1 MMKSRKYVFIA
12 AAIASAMS
20 VFSCVKVEDS
30 TVEVQ
35 VNPITFGASFYND
48 EADRT
53 VGNKTV
59 IVPGVD
65 AESKPVYHIL
75 WENEDQIAVSGG
87 TNPFVIDPV
96 IEEPSSSVMFRG
108 EAAVADMYYA
118 AYPYSA
124 LRSWDGS
131 NATMALPQIQSAR
144 PGSFA
149 SDLNISVSS
158 TTAEDRNF
166 QFHNVLGYLK
176 FTIGEQTGEI
186 TEFVVSAI
194 GKEKLTGRFTV
205 DCSSEAPVVSADA
218 NANTSAAISSETPL
232 APGDYYLALFPGTY
246 TQGLRFIVKG
256 PKGVATKALTKELK
270 LERGKINTLGTI
282 NVTNWVKSVEKS
294 TELSAMTFNVRN
306 KEVFETSTST
316 DPEFTKWDNRKNAI
330 AAMIADVQPDL
341 LGVQEPSKSQL
352 NEMKN
357 LLAGYTW
364 EGYVPNS
371 ALANIYE
378 MAKTALLN
386 GIFYRTDAFDKV
398 SSGQWYYGSSDG
410 SHDRQDTGSNLFR
423 RFYQWA
429 KLTHKKSGKTVWL
442 FNTHFPTNG
451 DDSDGSLRIECMN
464 KLVNKV
470 KELTAEDDVV
480 YVTGDFNCAYSNALG
495 QSVLSGAQD
504 YLFDARTE
512 TEDRDNWQSLNSWTN
527 HTLNGLAS
535 IDHVFYRNVKP
546 LQYRTIVTDKYGV
559 EYLSD
564 HFPVNF
570 KSKMTWEVP
579 VAPFFEAEFAE
590 GFDVTKLEAIF
601 GEGFAD
607 EDNFEN
613 GGGNMEGFGP
623 EDSFEFN

>member
-1 MMKSRKYVFIA
+1 MMRSRKFIFMA
-12 AAIASAMS
+12 AAIASAVS
-20 VFSCVKVEDS
+20 VFSCAKVEDS
-30 TVEVQ
+30 TTVVKVE
-35 VNPITFGASFYND
+35 PITFGASFYKD
-48 EADRT
+48 EADMA

-59 IVPGVD
+59 IVPDID
-65 AESKPVYHIL
+65 ADGKTVYKVL
-75 WENEDQIAVSGG
+75 WENSDQIAVSGG
-87 TNPFVIDPV
+87 TDPFVITPE
-96 IEEPSSSVMFRG
+96 IEEPSTSVNFRG

-124 LRSWDGS
+124 LRSWSGS
-131 NATMALPQIQSAR
+131 TATMALPQIQSAR

-166 QFHNVLGYLK
+166 QFHHVLGYLK
-176 FTIGEQTGEI
+176 FTIAEQTGEI
-186 TEFVVSAI
+186 TDLLVSAI
-194 GKEKLTGRFTV
+194 GKEKLSGRFTV
-205 DCSSEAPVVSADA
+205 DCSSEVPVVVADA

-232 APGDYYLALFPGTY
+232 APGDYYLAMFPGTY
-246 TQGLRFIVKG
+246 TEGLRFIVKG
-256 PKGVATKALTKELK
+256 PNGVATKALTQELK
-270 LERGKINTLGTI
+270 LERGKVNTLGTI

-294 TELSAMTFNVRN
+294 TELSAMSFNVRN
-306 KEVFETSTST
+306 KEVFETSSST

-330 AAMIADVQPDL
+330 ASMIADVQPDL

-352 NEMKN
+352 NEMKT
-357 LLAGYTW
+357 LLTGYTW
-364 EGYVPNS
+364 EGYVPNTT
-371 ALANIYE
+371 LANIYE

-386 GIFYRTDAFDKV
+386 GIFYRTEEFDMV

-410 SHDRQDTGSNLFR
+410 SHDKQDTGSDLFR

-451 DDSDGSLRIECMN
+451 EDADGSLRVECMN
-464 KLVNKV
+464 KLVAKV
-470 KELTAEDDVV
+470 KELTAEDDIV

-495 QSVLSGAQD
+495 QSILSAAED

-512 TEDRDNWQSLNSWTN
+512 TEDKDNWQSFNGWTN
-527 HTLNGLAS
+527 HTLNGLVS

-546 LQYRTIVTDKYGV
+546 LQYRTIVTGKYGV

-564 HFPVNF
+564 HFPINF

-579 VAPFFEAEFAE
+579 VGPVFDAEFAE
-590 GFDVTKLEAIF
+590 GFDITKFEAIF

>member
-1 MMKSRKYVFIA
+1 MMRSRKFLFMA
-12 AAIASAMS
+12 AAIASAVS
-20 VFSCVKVEDS
+20 VFSCAKVEDS
-30 TVEVQ
+30 TTVVKVE
-35 VNPITFGASFYND
+35 PITFGASFYNED
-48 EADRT
+48 DSREHQ
-53 VGNKTV
+53 NKTV
-59 IVPGVD
+59 LDQTGY
-65 AESKPVYHIL
+65 KIL
-75 WENEDQIAVSGG
+75 WENSDQIAVSGG
-87 TNPFVIDPV
+87 TDPFVITPE
-96 IEEPSSSVMFRG
+96 IEEPSTSVNFRG
-108 EAAVADMYYA
+108 EAAVADRYYA

-124 LRSWDGS
+124 LRSWNGS
-131 NATMALPQIQSAR
+131 TATMALPQIQSAR
-144 PGSFA
+144 LGSFA

-166 QFHNVLGYLK
+166 QFHHVLGYLK

-205 DCSSEAPVVSADA
+205 DCSTEIPVLVADA

-232 APGDYYLALFPGTY
+232 KPGDYYLAMFPGTY
-246 TQGLRFIVKG
+246 EQGLRFIVKG
-256 PKGVATKALTKELK
+256 PKGVATKTLSKKLV
-270 LERGKINTLGTI
+270 LERGKVNTLGTI

-294 TELSAMTFNVRN
+294 TELSAMSFNVRN
-306 KEVFETSTST
+306 KEVFETSSST

-352 NEMKN
+352 NEMKT
-357 LLAGYTW
+357 LLTGYTW
-364 EGYVPNS
+364 EGYVPNT
-371 ALANIYE
+371 ALANMYE

-386 GIFYRTDAFDKV
+386 GIFYRTVEFDMV

-410 SHDRQDTGSNLFR
+410 SHDRQDTGSELFR

-429 KLTHKKSGKTVWL
+429 ELTHKKSGKKVWL

-451 DDSDGSLRIECMN
+451 EDADGSLRVECMN
-464 KLVNKV
+464 KLVAKV
-470 KELTAEDDVV
+470 KELTAEDDIV

-495 QSVLSGAQD
+495 QSILSAAED

-512 TEDRDNWQSLNSWTN
+512 TEDKDNWQSLNSWKN

-546 LQYRTIVTDKYGV
+546 LQYRTIVTSKYGV

-564 HFPVNF
+564 HFPINF

-579 VAPFFEAEFAE
+579 VVPFFEAEFAE